1 MRRTVVL
8 TAVLCLG
15 GFAVWTRD
23 VAQAAQASQAAQAPP
38 AFNPANFVGTVTP
51 HPTTDLRTNRYHF
64 DPGART
70 NWHSH
75 QGGQVIFAE
84 MGRLREQARG
94 QKMRELAQ
102 GSTLHIPAGV
112 THWHGSFPDQGV
124 TQISLSFGVTS
135 WMEKVSDE
143 DYRRR

>member
-8 TAVLCLG
+8 TAVLCVG
-15 GFAVWTRD
+15 GLAVW
-23 VAQAAQASQAAQAPP
+23 AQGAAQVSQVPQTPAA
-38 AFNPANFVGTVTP
+38 FDPANFVGTVTP
-51 HPTTDLRTNRYHF
+51 QPTTDIRMNRYHF

-75 QGGQVIFAE
+75 QAGQVIYVE
-84 MGRLREQARG
+84 TGRLRERARG
-94 QKMRELAQ
+94 QKLRELAE
-102 GSTLHIPAGV
+102 GATLHIAPGV
-112 THWHGSFPDQGV
+112 THWHGSFPGEGV
-124 TQISLSFGVTS
+124 TQISLSFGVTN